1 MKTINETKLSHEIY
15 GLRVMTKFNPKD
27 QTVNVGDLLGNSYH
41 WVDGCST
48 GEAIDGT
55 CAIFLD
61 VDDFDGEVL
70 NFDAAVKLAEQ
81 YKNDDE
87 QVVIVGGD
95 LSIDEVF
102 NDKNEIV
109 IKNAEVIDIL

>member
-1 MKTINETKLSHEIY
+1 MKTINETKLNHEVY
-15 GLRVMTKFNPKD
+15 GLRVMTRFNCKHEV
-27 QTVNVGDLLGNSYH
+27 VNVGDFIGNSYH
-41 WVDGCST
+41 WVDGCSS
-48 GEAIDGT
+48 GDAIDGT

-61 VDDFDGEVL
+61 VDGFDGEVI

-81 YKNDDE
+81 YKHDDE

-102 NDKNEIV
+102 NDTNEIV
-109 IKNAEVIDIL
+109 IKNAEVLEIL